1 MNPNNDTS
9 SSLEHLNL
17 TVSNPDH
24 AAKLLCELFG
34 WQIRWSGAAMD
45 NGRTVHVGKP
55 GNGGSYLALYTHT
68 DVVNSPAR
76 GANQV
81 ANLNHIGI
89 LSANLDDVEKRLKE
103 RGISSFNYGN
113 YDPGKRFYFYMDDQI
128 EVEVIS
134 YD

>member
-1 MNPNNDTS
+1 MNSNNDTS
-9 SSLEHLNL
+9 CSLEHLNI

-24 AAKLLCELFG
+24 AAKLLCELFN
-34 WQIRWSGAAMD
+34 WEIRWSGAAID

-55 GNGGSYLALYTHT
+55 GNGSSYLALYTHT
-68 DVVNSPAR
+68 DVVPTPTR

-89 LSANLDDVEKRLKE
+89 LAANLNDVEKRLNK
-103 RGISSFNYGN
+103 RGISIFNYAN
-113 YDPGKRFYFYMDDQI
+113 YDPGKRFYFYMDDHI